1 METSSISSR
10 IAKNS
15 LIMYG
20 RMIFVM
26 ALGLLTSRIVLQAL
40 GIENYGIYNLV
51 GGLATFF
58 SFINFALVASTQR
71 FLNYEIGR
79 NNQQKLKATFSTA
92 LLIHIC
98 LASVIVIFAEPI
110 GLWLLNNELQI
121 PETRHHAAFIV
132 FQCSLA
138 TLFVQIISLPY
149 NAVLISR
156 EKMSIYATITMVQ
169 SILNFSV
176 AYSILVLGT
185 KNLELYASLMW
196 IVQLIVAMLYF
207 SYSNLKYKETR
218 GAFNFDKNILKE
230 MLTFTGWN
238 LYGGMSWM
246 LCTQGLNILLGM
258 FFTPVVN
265 AARGIAV
272 QVQSAVSQ
280 IYNNLN
286 TVISPQLIQSYARQD
301 ETLFYSI
308 LYNSSKYFVFLLYVI
323 AIPVFIKAPQ
333 ILEIW
338 LHDVPTYTTSFVRIL
353 LIASIFDALGVPL
366 KLAVDACGKIK
377 LYHFI
382 IGSIQIS
389 VLLFAY
395 LTLNFGGNPQS
406 ALYVY
411 LIISSIALIARLIIL
426 QKILHN
432 FSISYYTQKVLFKI
446 SIILLISY
454 FSCQIISNYLSKTL
468 TGLFIFILISVLI
481 ILIYVFYI
489 GMNKVERNNI
499 IQIISKKLKI
509 KKTFN

>member
-1 METSSISSR
+1 
-10 IAKNS
+10 
-15 LIMYG
+15 
-20 RMIFVM
+20 
-26 ALGLLTSRIVLQAL
+26 
-40 GIENYGIYNLV
+40 
-51 GGLATFF
+51 
-58 SFINFALVASTQR
+58 
-71 FLNYEIGR
+71 
-79 NNQQKLKATFSTA
+79 
-92 LLIHIC
+92 
-98 LASVIVIFAEPI
+98 
-110 GLWLLNNELQI
+110 
-121 PETRHHAAFIV
+121 
-132 FQCSLA
+132 
-138 TLFVQIISLPY
+138 
-149 NAVLISR
+149 
-156 EKMSIYATITMVQ
+156 
-169 SILNFSV
+169 
-176 AYSILVLGT
+176 
-185 KNLELYASLMW
+185 
-196 IVQLIVAMLYF
+196 
-207 SYSNLKYKETR
+207 
-218 GAFNFDKNILKE
+218 
-230 MLTFTGWN
+230 
-238 LYGGMSWM
+238 M